1 MPDDMNFS
9 TQVMGEILES
19 LNGIDLSNTAQVAEV
34 HTKLQTLYKNAE
46 SAMDKMG
53 KEIDKMEL
61 QLDRK
66 RTSLTAK
73 VDSALKKNKE
83 QIEKIDSLI
92 REKVQNS
99 MQYKKAYEKVLK
111 SGAISADDPAIL
123 EFNRTVQTLTAQL
136 KKENKEYETL
146 LSKGRELMRQK
157 EAEKASKGADP
168 EVTYL
173 QNSISEMRSR
183 KAALERA
190 MEEANKG
197 LRRTSAAYYKVSEQK
212 TREWELKQLKKEQQ
226 AEDKRRAESQARE
239 AAKKQKARAP
249 KARTLYTPEEIA
261 SGKVAPGQTAYVPM
275 KLMTRGP
282 KGEPIHENVYTGI
295 TEEELVKKYHFT
307 PAQAKKMAPK
317 FTAEEY
323 KKFLPK
329 PSFTVS
335 KMAGVPVGAKEFT
348 GYSSAGKK
356 GTAYHTVAEMALEG
370 WSVEDI
376 IKEYRAKHY
385 KQPSRLTDE
394 QFADLSGIKDISK
407 ALGGKKDKDQKA
419 LKAHLESFANMIKP
433 MVSSQGRSLIEQT
446 LGGVT
451 NVNGKNVAWGGTF
464 DAILGN
470 ILLDLK
476 SNQNMSDKMGVQV
489 NVLKYLANLAR
500 SAGLDIPEIKGLKIA
515 HQPAATGEGQIPIA
529 QVHRVTEIG
538 DEDMAKYI
546 VEILNQMLE
555 KEAGT
560 RKAYNTEP
568 FEKLKN
574 LTSPFTKTAFTTKDG
589 KTVETWKDT
598 NRGFLKQ
605 MLAEA
610 DSSEKIAELANYFR
624 TNYAPEELSQV
635 MRTLFAHS
643 DDKGKQD
650 KFTAGSFWED
660 KEHPENVEILR
671 QRLSSLRK
679 EMLPSASKKGV
690 AGHISEEHFIGDDE
704 QTIDFIKLDGL
715 NIGDWAVTYKTAL
728 EEQDEKLANS
738 IVSYLASTIKEY
750 FKDSSDTDSLKLG
763 EKLADKI
770 KDLSSEVTSEASE
783 KVYDSLSQKVG
794 EALGVDYSRKNRIDV
809 DYTNNTTAAQY
820 YTPQIE
826 TAIDELGKMSS
837 DDTEVIERRKEEQG
851 MRDTFESMKAFTLA
865 DSYDENKLRQD
876 AHNTRKVKWDRLA
889 NWLYGMI
896 NQSGKVENLLRP
908 YYDKALQEAKV
919 DETQVSFQD
928 FIQKILADNPALYQQ
943 YRDSQKLQEMFSSGA
958 GGQFGSLAVTQEQ
971 ALKGLEAIRQGI
983 GGTSPANL
991 TQEMEAFYGA
1001 WENLEDSSDFDS
1013 LMLKYAMGEK
1023 PAMPE
1028 GAQMDLANSLFARMA
1043 RGEGARY
1050 YGKSDRMATDMPEQY
1065 AQEINAIQIKE
1076 EELVRLAN
1084 ETQDTLDANVRTLQ
1098 DREEVYEKAIQ
1109 ELAISHFE
1117 KGVDIDA
1124 TRDLLSRPDV
1134 QRNYNERREALEEYR
1149 NLVGDSKA
1157 KLRIDKEGMAYEVS
1171 PIDYK
1176 EIEENFK
1183 GSVLEEQFGSLE
1195 KYYAAIDDALEKF
1208 AAATGRLV
1216 GNSSSPGQIWDT
1228 SSEVRKDRLR
1238 VLETMRKYDLE
1249 AQEDAE
1255 RQQATIEETKATEY
1269 AKIKI
1274 DALNR
1279 MQGIFAQ
1286 EAAQRLAN
1294 NKAYVSPDEEAGS
1307 DEDIWT
1313 PVGTEEVKASQ
1324 GELETAT
1331 IQRAQAEQEAIKVD
1345 QQSTQALQDES
1356 EALKNK
1362 AEIARELISAL
1373 EDKNKTEKEAI
1384 ATDEKS
1390 TKSTRKRVT
1399 ASETLKQRLANQKVR
1414 EQIAESKAKEAAALS
1429 KAGRGSGAK
1438 KQSAGAKEDYSK
1450 YAKNLKE
1457 ITKAMLEREKI
1468 EKELNTTP
1476 SMLAKGRESR
1486 EKLLIE
1492 YEGIIGKLTAQ
1503 NELMIEQGRLS
1514 KEQVAQIEAEAQATR
1529 KLNSLKVQGQKGGAS
1544 NIFEV
1549 IGSNIKNTITRMFD
1563 YTGVYR
1569 VLNKL
1574 MASVSKIIQLSKEL
1588 DSTMFNLRVVTGDS
1602 REETVG
1608 LIGDYRKLADQLG
1621 ATTVQIANAANE
1633 WLRQGYEAQQA
1644 NELIT
1649 ASTYLSK
1656 LGMIESGQATE
1667 YLTSMIKGFKLEV
1680 SDAIDVVSK
1689 LTAVDME
1696 AASSAGDIAAA
1707 LQNVSTTAQLAGVSL
1722 DETIAYAT
1730 TIIET
1735 TQRDASSVGMALRTI
1750 MSRYGNVKA
1759 GAYTKMNLE
1768 SSSDTDLENLNDI
1781 EKVLGK
1787 IGIRI
1792 RSTNTEF
1799 RSFSDVL
1806 EELSDKWINLDN
1818 VSKNAIATAMAGVR
1832 QREQFLVLME
1842 NMERVEE
1849 LEQVSATSQG
1859 TAEQKYAA
1867 YMETIESASNRLQS
1881 AWENLAMTLEQSGL
1895 VKLFT
1900 DLSVLFMKALLPAIR
1915 AVGAALVQYNAFKVP
1930 IWMKEFFSG
1939 KGKGLLSGLGSR
1951 KFAQYRQDWKA
1962 SKLKEMQDKSAEE
1975 ATEAANS
1982 KLAQSATSTASA
1994 LDKVTESASQ
2004 GATAEAQGTKEE
2016 SKNTSATSRDTKEIK
2031 EHTQAVTQDTNK
2043 QKTGDVPGKEGGKIK
2058 DYFKASLSNA
2068 PGAILGGALSGFTTG
2083 VGTEG
2088 STTAK
2093 AVSGVVAGGLTAI
2106 GGAFA
2111 GPIGSVIGSAVGSAL
2126 GPFFA
2131 NLIDKEEIDRKER
2144 VEAASKLLETLK
2156 SQETAVEN
2164 LVKTSRS
2171 GNLLSDDIKSIRDN
2185 VQAIKDAGEN
2195 GDATRD
2201 AFINIVNE
2209 ELKDP
2214 ANADLLGKLNV
2225 GTAQSLY
2232 DNLEYILTDESIS
2245 SELRTRVA
2253 EWMERANIRSQR
2265 SAFLA
2270 SKEGK
2275 TLTSA
2280 DEKQLLEYD
2289 LREAYK
2295 KSGVSNMGSMKL
2307 TQMGTAAVEQMIAK
2321 IAGKELTT
2329 EVRRMIQLMMKQD
2342 TESISVQSLLAGGKY
2357 TLRDIVDNVYNLSS
2371 EVQSDLLDQAARALG
2386 MSVDDVIRNIDRFD
2400 TLTVGNLNSSLPDLQ
2415 EAASS
2420 SVSRFQELASKG
2432 VLSLDSLLE
2441 IIKSNSVESTQ
2452 LGEENNKVIKS
2463 INDYYQAIA
2472 NSAWLEW
2479 TGGTASG
2486 ANIFKNV
2493 TQGIFTDKIR
2503 KKDDQFLGLLETA
2516 GFGKDK
2522 TSLDNLEKALRS
2534 DVWTQTIKVGEGD
2547 DAKNVVLSE
2556 HYADE
2561 IADLWE
2567 QWGTAAAN
2575 GAKQIGEVVSAKADS
2590 TLLESIGGHID
2601 ERLKREQEALEEQK
2615 SALEQINKQREY
2627 ENKLIEAKLKL
2638 ENAQNEKKKVW
2649 REGVGWVYE
2658 ADTSAIADAQKE
2670 LEELDNE
2677 KNINELQTLIDELQ
2691 AQRDWMTKITDDK
2704 AFMKAQEFM
2713 KTWEGNNESTL
2724 EMLRA
2729 WETAVKN
2736 PFAFVPADSS
2746 GEGLQKRKKS
2756 EEQYLADAAAKN
2768 IKQAYTDLVE
2778 TAGGKWLE
2786 SSTGSLVE
2794 NQAYL
2799 GQMEDSDIEAFN
2811 NARANFESIY
2821 AQNINQSGLSEY
2833 LTEEEKAQ
2841 YEKLYDKSNTA
2852 KGGVGEIVKGMNYL
2866 PTNITTDMKIV
2877 GGQAHDAATRL
2888 SNYLDLHNDDYMV
2901 LQKASTEGDDR
2912 WNKWWRTSLF
2922 YYSDAKKKWLLVSD
2936 AKEDPKNTADILNAP
2951 GFRNRYLFNGKTQ
2964 KMYYLNEY
2972 GEVYEYTPSSHATGT
2987 LSAPGGLSVV
2997 NDDPQYGLEG
3007 IITPQGTLTAL
3018 PSKSGVVPADMTR
3031 NVWQLGEVAP
3041 NLIKQLVD
3049 INGKFNSPLG
3059 FGTDESFNVDHL
3071 DVHMVAQPGF
3081 DMDDFVRQLRAARDL
3096 SKHS

>member
-66 RTSLTAK
+66 RTSLTTK

-111 SGAISADDPAIL
+111 SGAISTDDPAIL

-239 AAKKQKARAP
+239 AAKKQKARAS

-643 DDKGKQD
+643 DDMGKQD

-820 YTPQIE
+820 YTPQVE

-991 TQEMEAFYGA
+991 TQEMAAFYGA

-1117 KGVDIDA
+1117 KGVDVDA

-1149 NLVGDSKA
+1149 ELIGDSEA
-1157 KLRIDKEGMAYEVS
+1157 KLKIDDDGRAYDSEKV
-1171 PIDYK
+1171 DYDA
-1176 EIEENFK
+1176 IRENFK
-1183 GSVLEEQFGSLE
+1183 GSSLEEQFGSWE
-1195 KYYAAIDDALEKF
+1195 NFSDAIDDALDKF
-1208 AAATGRLV
+1208 ANATNRLI
-1216 GNSSSPGQIWDT
+1216 GTKTSPGQIWDAT
-1228 SSEVRKDRLR
+1228 EGLPKEVLRERLK
-1238 VLETMRKYDLE
+1238 VLRTMRKYDLE
-1249 AQEDAE
+1249 AQEEAE

-1294 NKAYVSPDEEAGS
+1294 NKAYVSPDEETGS

-1438 KQSAGAKEDYSK
+1438 KQSAGEKEDYSK

-1457 ITKAMLEREKI
+1457 ITKAMFEREKI

-1529 KLNSLKVQGQKGGAS
+1529 KLNSLKIQGQKGGAS

-1633 WLRQGYEAQQA
+1633 WL
-1644 NELIT
+1644 N
-1649 ASTYLSK
+1649 
-1656 LGMIESGQATE
+1656 
-1667 YLTSMIKGFKLEV
+1667 
-1680 SDAIDVVSK
+1680 
-1689 LTAVDME
+1689 
-1696 AASSAGDIAAA
+1696 
-1707 LQNVSTTAQLAGVSL
+1707 
-1722 DETIAYAT
+1722 
-1730 TIIET
+1730 
-1735 TQRDASSVGMALRTI
+1735 
-1750 MSRYGNVKA
+1750 
-1759 GAYTKMNLE
+1759 
-1768 SSSDTDLENLNDI
+1768 
-1781 EKVLGK
+1781 
-1787 IGIRI
+1787 
-1792 RSTNTEF
+1792 
-1799 RSFSDVL
+1799 
-1806 EELSDKWINLDN
+1806 
-1818 VSKNAIATAMAGVR
+1818 
-1832 QREQFLVLME
+1832 
-1842 NMERVEE
+1842 
-1849 LEQVSATSQG
+1849 
-1859 TAEQKYAA
+1859 
-1867 YMETIESASNRLQS
+1867 
-1881 AWENLAMTLEQSGL
+1881 
-1895 VKLFT
+1895 
-1900 DLSVLFMKALLPAIR
+1900 
-1915 AVGAALVQYNAFKVP
+1915 
-1930 IWMKEFFSG
+1930 
-1939 KGKGLLSGLGSR
+1939 
-1951 KFAQYRQDWKA
+1951 
-1962 SKLKEMQDKSAEE
+1962 
-1975 ATEAANS
+1975 
-1982 KLAQSATSTASA
+1982 
-1994 LDKVTESASQ
+1994 
-2004 GATAEAQGTKEE
+2004 
-2016 SKNTSATSRDTKEIK
+2016 
-2031 EHTQAVTQDTNK
+2031 
-2043 QKTGDVPGKEGGKIK
+2043 
-2058 DYFKASLSNA
+2058 
-2068 PGAILGGALSGFTTG
+2068 
-2083 VGTEG
+2083 
-2088 STTAK
+2088 
-2093 AVSGVVAGGLTAI
+2093 
-2106 GGAFA
+2106 
-2111 GPIGSVIGSAVGSAL
+2111 
-2126 GPFFA
+2126 
-2131 NLIDKEEIDRKER
+2131 
-2144 VEAASKLLETLK
+2144 
-2156 SQETAVEN
+2156 
-2164 LVKTSRS
+2164 
-2171 GNLLSDDIKSIRDN
+2171 
-2185 VQAIKDAGEN
+2185 
-2195 GDATRD
+2195 
-2201 AFINIVNE
+2201 
-2209 ELKDP
+2209 
-2214 ANADLLGKLNV
+2214 
-2225 GTAQSLY
+2225 
-2232 DNLEYILTDESIS
+2232 
-2245 SELRTRVA
+2245 
-2253 EWMERANIRSQR
+2253 
-2265 SAFLA
+2265 
-2270 SKEGK
+2270 
-2275 TLTSA
+2275 
-2280 DEKQLLEYD
+2280 
-2289 LREAYK
+2289 
-2295 KSGVSNMGSMKL
+2295 
-2307 TQMGTAAVEQMIAK
+2307 
-2321 IAGKELTT
+2321 
-2329 EVRRMIQLMMKQD
+2329 
-2342 TESISVQSLLAGGKY
+2342 
-2357 TLRDIVDNVYNLSS
+2357 
-2371 EVQSDLLDQAARALG
+2371 
-2386 MSVDDVIRNIDRFD
+2386 
-2400 TLTVGNLNSSLPDLQ
+2400 
-2415 EAASS
+2415 
-2420 SVSRFQELASKG
+2420 
-2432 VLSLDSLLE
+2432 
-2441 IIKSNSVESTQ
+2441 
-2452 LGEENNKVIKS
+2452 
-2463 INDYYQAIA
+2463 
-2472 NSAWLEW
+2472 
-2479 TGGTASG
+2479 
-2486 ANIFKNV
+2486 
-2493 TQGIFTDKIR
+2493 
-2503 KKDDQFLGLLETA
+2503 
-2516 GFGKDK
+2516 
-2522 TSLDNLEKALRS
+2522 
-2534 DVWTQTIKVGEGD
+2534 
-2547 DAKNVVLSE
+2547 
-2556 HYADE
+2556 
-2561 IADLWE
+2561 
-2567 QWGTAAAN
+2567 
-2575 GAKQIGEVVSAKADS
+2575 
-2590 TLLESIGGHID
+2590 
-2601 ERLKREQEALEEQK
+2601 
-2615 SALEQINKQREY
+2615 
-2627 ENKLIEAKLKL
+2627 
-2638 ENAQNEKKKVW
+2638 
-2649 REGVGWVYE
+2649 
-2658 ADTSAIADAQKE
+2658 
-2670 LEELDNE
+2670 
-2677 KNINELQTLIDELQ
+2677 
-2691 AQRDWMTKITDDK
+2691 
-2704 AFMKAQEFM
+2704 
-2713 KTWEGNNESTL
+2713 
-2724 EMLRA
+2724 
-2729 WETAVKN
+2729 
-2736 PFAFVPADSS
+2736 
-2746 GEGLQKRKKS
+2746 
-2756 EEQYLADAAAKN
+2756 
-2768 IKQAYTDLVE
+2768 
-2778 TAGGKWLE
+2778 
-2786 SSTGSLVE
+2786 
-2794 NQAYL
+2794 
-2799 GQMEDSDIEAFN
+2799 
-2811 NARANFESIY
+2811 
-2821 AQNINQSGLSEY
+2821 
-2833 LTEEEKAQ
+2833 
-2841 YEKLYDKSNTA
+2841 
-2852 KGGVGEIVKGMNYL
+2852 
-2866 PTNITTDMKIV
+2866 
-2877 GGQAHDAATRL
+2877 
-2888 SNYLDLHNDDYMV
+2888 
-2901 LQKASTEGDDR
+2901 
-2912 WNKWWRTSLF
+2912 
-2922 YYSDAKKKWLLVSD
+2922 
-2936 AKEDPKNTADILNAP
+2936 
-2951 GFRNRYLFNGKTQ
+2951 
-2964 KMYYLNEY
+2964 
-2972 GEVYEYTPSSHATGT
+2972 
-2987 LSAPGGLSVV
+2987 
-2997 NDDPQYGLEG
+2997 
-3007 IITPQGTLTAL
+3007 
-3018 PSKSGVVPADMTR
+3018 
-3031 NVWQLGEVAP
+3031 
-3041 NLIKQLVD
+3041 
-3049 INGKFNSPLG
+3049 
-3059 FGTDESFNVDHL
+3059 
-3071 DVHMVAQPGF
+3071 
-3081 DMDDFVRQLRAARDL
+3081 
-3096 SKHS
+3096 

>member
-34 HTKLQTLYKNAE
+34 HTKLETLCENAE

-73 VDSALKKNKE
+73 VDSALQKNKE

-111 SGAISADDPAIL
+111 SGAISAYDPEIL
-123 EFNRTVQTLTAQL
+123 EFNRTAQTLTAQL
-136 KKENKEYETL
+136 RKENKEYETL

-173 QNSISEMRSR
+173 QNSINEMRSR

-190 MEEANKG
+190 IEEAKKG
-197 LRRTSAAYYKVSEQK
+197 LRRTSEVAYEVFEQK
-212 TREWELKQLKKEQQ
+212 RLEWELEQLKKEQQ

-239 AAKKQKARAP
+239 AARKQKARAP

-295 TEEELVKKYHFT
+295 TEEELVKKYRFT

-419 LKAHLESFANMIKP
+419 LKAHLESFADMIEP
-433 MVSSQGRSLIEQT
+433 MVSSWDRLLIEQT

-500 SAGLDIPEIKGLKIA
+500 SAGLDIPEITKLKIA

-560 RKAYNTEP
+560 RKAYNTKP

-690 AGHISEEHFIGDDE
+690 AGHISEEYFIGDDE
-704 QTIDFIKLDGL
+704 QIIDFIKLDGL

-738 IVSYLASTIKEY
+738 IVSYLASTIEEY

-763 EKLADKI
+763 KKLADKI
-770 KDLSSEVTSEASE
+770 RDLSSKVTSEASE

-794 EALGVDYSRKNRIDV
+794 EALGVDYSRKNGIDV
-809 DYTNNTTAAQY
+809 DYTNNSTAARY
-820 YTPQIE
+820 YEPQIG
-826 TAIDELGKMSS
+826 TDIDES
-837 DDTEVIERRKEEQG
+837 DDTEVIERRKKEQSK
-851 MRDTFESMKAFTLA
+851 RDTYESMEDFTLD
-865 DSYDENKLRQD
+865 DSYYDEYELLLD
-876 AHNTRKVKWDRLA
+876 AYDIHKVKWDRLA

-928 FIQKILADNPALYQQ
+928 FIQKILADNLALYQQ

-958 GGQFGSLAVTQEQ
+958 GSQFGSLAVTQEQ

-983 GGTSPANL
+983 GGTLPANL
-991 TQEMEAFYGA
+991 TQEMDAFYCA

-1028 GAQMDLANSLFARMA
+1028 GAQMDLANSLFVRMA
-1043 RGEGARY
+1043 RGEGVRY
-1050 YGKSDRMATDMPEQY
+1050 YGKSDGMTADMPEQY
-1065 AQEINAIQIKE
+1065 AQEINTILMKE

-1084 ETQDTLDANVRTLQ
+1084 ETQDTLDANVRTLP

-1134 QRNYNERREALEEYR
+1134 QRNYNECREALEEYR
-1149 NLVGDSKA
+1149 DLVGDSKA
-1157 KLRIDKEGMAYEVS
+1157 QLRID
-1171 PIDYK
+1171 IDYK

-1183 GSVLEEQFGSLE
+1183 GSILEEDFGSLE
-1195 KYYAAIDDALEKF
+1195 KYYAAIGDAVVKF
-1208 AAATGRLV
+1208 AAATDRLV
-1216 GNSSSPGQIWDT
+1216 GNSSSPGQIWDA
-1228 SSEVRKDRLR
+1228 SPEVRKDRLR
-1238 VLETMRKYDLE
+1238 VLRIMRKYDLE
-1249 AQEDAE
+1249 AQEEAE

-1274 DALNR
+1274 NALNR
-1279 MQGIFAQ
+1279 MQEIFAQ
-1286 EAAQRLAN
+1286 EAAQRLAS
-1294 NKAYVSPDEEAGS
+1294 NKAYVSPDEEVGS
-1307 DEDIWT
+1307 YEDVWT

-1438 KQSAGAKEDYSK
+1438 KQSAGEKEDYSK

-1457 ITKAMLEREKI
+1457 ITKAMFEREKI

-1633 WLRQGYEAQQA
+1633 WL
-1644 NELIT
+1644 N
-1649 ASTYLSK
+1649 
-1656 LGMIESGQATE
+1656 
-1667 YLTSMIKGFKLEV
+1667 
-1680 SDAIDVVSK
+1680 
-1689 LTAVDME
+1689 
-1696 AASSAGDIAAA
+1696 
-1707 LQNVSTTAQLAGVSL
+1707 
-1722 DETIAYAT
+1722 
-1730 TIIET
+1730 
-1735 TQRDASSVGMALRTI
+1735 
-1750 MSRYGNVKA
+1750 
-1759 GAYTKMNLE
+1759 
-1768 SSSDTDLENLNDI
+1768 
-1781 EKVLGK
+1781 
-1787 IGIRI
+1787 
-1792 RSTNTEF
+1792 
-1799 RSFSDVL
+1799 
-1806 EELSDKWINLDN
+1806 
-1818 VSKNAIATAMAGVR
+1818 
-1832 QREQFLVLME
+1832 
-1842 NMERVEE
+1842 
-1849 LEQVSATSQG
+1849 
-1859 TAEQKYAA
+1859 
-1867 YMETIESASNRLQS
+1867 
-1881 AWENLAMTLEQSGL
+1881 
-1895 VKLFT
+1895 
-1900 DLSVLFMKALLPAIR
+1900 
-1915 AVGAALVQYNAFKVP
+1915 
-1930 IWMKEFFSG
+1930 
-1939 KGKGLLSGLGSR
+1939 
-1951 KFAQYRQDWKA
+1951 
-1962 SKLKEMQDKSAEE
+1962 
-1975 ATEAANS
+1975 
-1982 KLAQSATSTASA
+1982 
-1994 LDKVTESASQ
+1994 
-2004 GATAEAQGTKEE
+2004 
-2016 SKNTSATSRDTKEIK
+2016 
-2031 EHTQAVTQDTNK
+2031 
-2043 QKTGDVPGKEGGKIK
+2043 
-2058 DYFKASLSNA
+2058 
-2068 PGAILGGALSGFTTG
+2068 
-2083 VGTEG
+2083 
-2088 STTAK
+2088 
-2093 AVSGVVAGGLTAI
+2093 
-2106 GGAFA
+2106 
-2111 GPIGSVIGSAVGSAL
+2111 
-2126 GPFFA
+2126 
-2131 NLIDKEEIDRKER
+2131 
-2144 VEAASKLLETLK
+2144 
-2156 SQETAVEN
+2156 
-2164 LVKTSRS
+2164 
-2171 GNLLSDDIKSIRDN
+2171 
-2185 VQAIKDAGEN
+2185 
-2195 GDATRD
+2195 
-2201 AFINIVNE
+2201 
-2209 ELKDP
+2209 
-2214 ANADLLGKLNV
+2214 
-2225 GTAQSLY
+2225 
-2232 DNLEYILTDESIS
+2232 
-2245 SELRTRVA
+2245 
-2253 EWMERANIRSQR
+2253 
-2265 SAFLA
+2265 
-2270 SKEGK
+2270 
-2275 TLTSA
+2275 
-2280 DEKQLLEYD
+2280 
-2289 LREAYK
+2289 
-2295 KSGVSNMGSMKL
+2295 
-2307 TQMGTAAVEQMIAK
+2307 
-2321 IAGKELTT
+2321 
-2329 EVRRMIQLMMKQD
+2329 
-2342 TESISVQSLLAGGKY
+2342 
-2357 TLRDIVDNVYNLSS
+2357 
-2371 EVQSDLLDQAARALG
+2371 
-2386 MSVDDVIRNIDRFD
+2386 
-2400 TLTVGNLNSSLPDLQ
+2400 
-2415 EAASS
+2415 
-2420 SVSRFQELASKG
+2420 
-2432 VLSLDSLLE
+2432 
-2441 IIKSNSVESTQ
+2441 
-2452 LGEENNKVIKS
+2452 
-2463 INDYYQAIA
+2463 
-2472 NSAWLEW
+2472 
-2479 TGGTASG
+2479 
-2486 ANIFKNV
+2486 
-2493 TQGIFTDKIR
+2493 
-2503 KKDDQFLGLLETA
+2503 
-2516 GFGKDK
+2516 
-2522 TSLDNLEKALRS
+2522 
-2534 DVWTQTIKVGEGD
+2534 
-2547 DAKNVVLSE
+2547 
-2556 HYADE
+2556 
-2561 IADLWE
+2561 
-2567 QWGTAAAN
+2567 
-2575 GAKQIGEVVSAKADS
+2575 
-2590 TLLESIGGHID
+2590 
-2601 ERLKREQEALEEQK
+2601 
-2615 SALEQINKQREY
+2615 
-2627 ENKLIEAKLKL
+2627 
-2638 ENAQNEKKKVW
+2638 
-2649 REGVGWVYE
+2649 
-2658 ADTSAIADAQKE
+2658 
-2670 LEELDNE
+2670 
-2677 KNINELQTLIDELQ
+2677 
-2691 AQRDWMTKITDDK
+2691 
-2704 AFMKAQEFM
+2704 
-2713 KTWEGNNESTL
+2713 
-2724 EMLRA
+2724 
-2729 WETAVKN
+2729 
-2736 PFAFVPADSS
+2736 
-2746 GEGLQKRKKS
+2746 
-2756 EEQYLADAAAKN
+2756 
-2768 IKQAYTDLVE
+2768 
-2778 TAGGKWLE
+2778 
-2786 SSTGSLVE
+2786 
-2794 NQAYL
+2794 
-2799 GQMEDSDIEAFN
+2799 
-2811 NARANFESIY
+2811 
-2821 AQNINQSGLSEY
+2821 
-2833 LTEEEKAQ
+2833 
-2841 YEKLYDKSNTA
+2841 
-2852 KGGVGEIVKGMNYL
+2852 
-2866 PTNITTDMKIV
+2866 
-2877 GGQAHDAATRL
+2877 
-2888 SNYLDLHNDDYMV
+2888 
-2901 LQKASTEGDDR
+2901 
-2912 WNKWWRTSLF
+2912 
-2922 YYSDAKKKWLLVSD
+2922 
-2936 AKEDPKNTADILNAP
+2936 
-2951 GFRNRYLFNGKTQ
+2951 
-2964 KMYYLNEY
+2964 
-2972 GEVYEYTPSSHATGT
+2972 
-2987 LSAPGGLSVV
+2987 
-2997 NDDPQYGLEG
+2997 
-3007 IITPQGTLTAL
+3007 
-3018 PSKSGVVPADMTR
+3018 
-3031 NVWQLGEVAP
+3031 
-3041 NLIKQLVD
+3041 
-3049 INGKFNSPLG
+3049 
-3059 FGTDESFNVDHL
+3059 
-3071 DVHMVAQPGF
+3071 
-3081 DMDDFVRQLRAARDL
+3081 
-3096 SKHS
+3096 

>member
-574 LTSPFTKTAFTTKDG
+574 LTSPFTKTAFTTKEG

-610 DSSEKIAELANYFR
+610 DSSEKITELANYFR

-690 AGHISEEHFIGDDE
+690 AGHISEENFTGDDE

-991 TQEMEAFYGA
+991 TQEMAAFYGA

-1117 KGVDIDA
+1117 KGVDVDA

-1149 NLVGDSKA
+1149 ELIGDSEA
-1157 KLRIDKEGMAYEVS
+1157 KLKIDDDGRAYDSEKV
-1171 PIDYK
+1171 DYDA
-1176 EIEENFK
+1176 IRENFK
-1183 GSVLEEQFGSLE
+1183 GSSLEEQFGSWE
-1195 KYYAAIDDALEKF
+1195 NFSDAIDDALDKF
-1208 AAATGRLV
+1208 ANATNRLI
-1216 GNSSSPGQIWDT
+1216 GTKTSPGQIWDAT
-1228 SSEVRKDRLR
+1228 EGLPKEVLRERLK
-1238 VLETMRKYDLE
+1238 VLRTMRKYDLE
-1249 AQEDAE
+1249 AQEEAE

-1294 NKAYVSPDEEAGS
+1294 NKAYVSPDEETGS

-1438 KQSAGAKEDYSK
+1438 KQSAGEKEDYSK

-1457 ITKAMLEREKI
+1457 ITKAMFEREKI

-1633 WLRQGYEAQQA
+1633 WL
-1644 NELIT
+1644 N
-1649 ASTYLSK
+1649 
-1656 LGMIESGQATE
+1656 
-1667 YLTSMIKGFKLEV
+1667 
-1680 SDAIDVVSK
+1680 
-1689 LTAVDME
+1689 
-1696 AASSAGDIAAA
+1696 
-1707 LQNVSTTAQLAGVSL
+1707 
-1722 DETIAYAT
+1722 
-1730 TIIET
+1730 
-1735 TQRDASSVGMALRTI
+1735 
-1750 MSRYGNVKA
+1750 
-1759 GAYTKMNLE
+1759 
-1768 SSSDTDLENLNDI
+1768 
-1781 EKVLGK
+1781 
-1787 IGIRI
+1787 
-1792 RSTNTEF
+1792 
-1799 RSFSDVL
+1799 
-1806 EELSDKWINLDN
+1806 
-1818 VSKNAIATAMAGVR
+1818 
-1832 QREQFLVLME
+1832 
-1842 NMERVEE
+1842 
-1849 LEQVSATSQG
+1849 
-1859 TAEQKYAA
+1859 
-1867 YMETIESASNRLQS
+1867 
-1881 AWENLAMTLEQSGL
+1881 
-1895 VKLFT
+1895 
-1900 DLSVLFMKALLPAIR
+1900 
-1915 AVGAALVQYNAFKVP
+1915 
-1930 IWMKEFFSG
+1930 
-1939 KGKGLLSGLGSR
+1939 
-1951 KFAQYRQDWKA
+1951 
-1962 SKLKEMQDKSAEE
+1962 
-1975 ATEAANS
+1975 
-1982 KLAQSATSTASA
+1982 
-1994 LDKVTESASQ
+1994 
-2004 GATAEAQGTKEE
+2004 
-2016 SKNTSATSRDTKEIK
+2016 
-2031 EHTQAVTQDTNK
+2031 
-2043 QKTGDVPGKEGGKIK
+2043 
-2058 DYFKASLSNA
+2058 
-2068 PGAILGGALSGFTTG
+2068 
-2083 VGTEG
+2083 
-2088 STTAK
+2088 
-2093 AVSGVVAGGLTAI
+2093 
-2106 GGAFA
+2106 
-2111 GPIGSVIGSAVGSAL
+2111 
-2126 GPFFA
+2126 
-2131 NLIDKEEIDRKER
+2131 
-2144 VEAASKLLETLK
+2144 
-2156 SQETAVEN
+2156 
-2164 LVKTSRS
+2164 
-2171 GNLLSDDIKSIRDN
+2171 
-2185 VQAIKDAGEN
+2185 
-2195 GDATRD
+2195 
-2201 AFINIVNE
+2201 
-2209 ELKDP
+2209 
-2214 ANADLLGKLNV
+2214 
-2225 GTAQSLY
+2225 
-2232 DNLEYILTDESIS
+2232 
-2245 SELRTRVA
+2245 
-2253 EWMERANIRSQR
+2253 
-2265 SAFLA
+2265 
-2270 SKEGK
+2270 
-2275 TLTSA
+2275 
-2280 DEKQLLEYD
+2280 
-2289 LREAYK
+2289 
-2295 KSGVSNMGSMKL
+2295 
-2307 TQMGTAAVEQMIAK
+2307 
-2321 IAGKELTT
+2321 
-2329 EVRRMIQLMMKQD
+2329 
-2342 TESISVQSLLAGGKY
+2342 
-2357 TLRDIVDNVYNLSS
+2357 
-2371 EVQSDLLDQAARALG
+2371 
-2386 MSVDDVIRNIDRFD
+2386 
-2400 TLTVGNLNSSLPDLQ
+2400 
-2415 EAASS
+2415 
-2420 SVSRFQELASKG
+2420 
-2432 VLSLDSLLE
+2432 
-2441 IIKSNSVESTQ
+2441 
-2452 LGEENNKVIKS
+2452 
-2463 INDYYQAIA
+2463 
-2472 NSAWLEW
+2472 
-2479 TGGTASG
+2479 
-2486 ANIFKNV
+2486 
-2493 TQGIFTDKIR
+2493 
-2503 KKDDQFLGLLETA
+2503 
-2516 GFGKDK
+2516 
-2522 TSLDNLEKALRS
+2522 
-2534 DVWTQTIKVGEGD
+2534 
-2547 DAKNVVLSE
+2547 
-2556 HYADE
+2556 
-2561 IADLWE
+2561 
-2567 QWGTAAAN
+2567 
-2575 GAKQIGEVVSAKADS
+2575 
-2590 TLLESIGGHID
+2590 
-2601 ERLKREQEALEEQK
+2601 
-2615 SALEQINKQREY
+2615 
-2627 ENKLIEAKLKL
+2627 
-2638 ENAQNEKKKVW
+2638 
-2649 REGVGWVYE
+2649 
-2658 ADTSAIADAQKE
+2658 
-2670 LEELDNE
+2670 
-2677 KNINELQTLIDELQ
+2677 
-2691 AQRDWMTKITDDK
+2691 
-2704 AFMKAQEFM
+2704 
-2713 KTWEGNNESTL
+2713 
-2724 EMLRA
+2724 
-2729 WETAVKN
+2729 
-2736 PFAFVPADSS
+2736 
-2746 GEGLQKRKKS
+2746 
-2756 EEQYLADAAAKN
+2756 
-2768 IKQAYTDLVE
+2768 
-2778 TAGGKWLE
+2778 
-2786 SSTGSLVE
+2786 
-2794 NQAYL
+2794 
-2799 GQMEDSDIEAFN
+2799 
-2811 NARANFESIY
+2811 
-2821 AQNINQSGLSEY
+2821 
-2833 LTEEEKAQ
+2833 
-2841 YEKLYDKSNTA
+2841 
-2852 KGGVGEIVKGMNYL
+2852 
-2866 PTNITTDMKIV
+2866 
-2877 GGQAHDAATRL
+2877 
-2888 SNYLDLHNDDYMV
+2888 
-2901 LQKASTEGDDR
+2901 
-2912 WNKWWRTSLF
+2912 
-2922 YYSDAKKKWLLVSD
+2922 
-2936 AKEDPKNTADILNAP
+2936 
-2951 GFRNRYLFNGKTQ
+2951 
-2964 KMYYLNEY
+2964 
-2972 GEVYEYTPSSHATGT
+2972 
-2987 LSAPGGLSVV
+2987 
-2997 NDDPQYGLEG
+2997 
-3007 IITPQGTLTAL
+3007 
-3018 PSKSGVVPADMTR
+3018 
-3031 NVWQLGEVAP
+3031 
-3041 NLIKQLVD
+3041 
-3049 INGKFNSPLG
+3049 
-3059 FGTDESFNVDHL
+3059 
-3071 DVHMVAQPGF
+3071 
-3081 DMDDFVRQLRAARDL
+3081 
-3096 SKHS
+3096 

>member
-1 MPDDMNFS
+1 
-9 TQVMGEILES
+9 
-19 LNGIDLSNTAQVAEV
+19 
-34 HTKLQTLYKNAE
+34 
-46 SAMDKMG
+46 
-53 KEIDKMEL
+53 
-61 QLDRK
+61 
-66 RTSLTAK
+66 
-73 VDSALKKNKE
+73 
-83 QIEKIDSLI
+83 
-92 REKVQNS
+92 
-99 MQYKKAYEKVLK
+99 
-111 SGAISADDPAIL
+111 
-123 EFNRTVQTLTAQL
+123 
-136 KKENKEYETL
+136 
-146 LSKGRELMRQK
+146 
-157 EAEKASKGADP
+157 
-168 EVTYL
+168 
-173 QNSISEMRSR
+173 
-183 KAALERA
+183 
-190 MEEANKG
+190 
-197 LRRTSAAYYKVSEQK
+197 
-212 TREWELKQLKKEQQ
+212 
-226 AEDKRRAESQARE
+226 
-239 AAKKQKARAP
+239 
-249 KARTLYTPEEIA
+249 
-261 SGKVAPGQTAYVPM
+261 
-275 KLMTRGP
+275 
-282 KGEPIHENVYTGI
+282 
-295 TEEELVKKYHFT
+295 
-307 PAQAKKMAPK
+307 
-317 FTAEEY
+317 
-323 KKFLPK
+323 
-329 PSFTVS
+329 
-335 KMAGVPVGAKEFT
+335 
-348 GYSSAGKK
+348 
-356 GTAYHTVAEMALEG
+356 
-370 WSVEDI
+370 
-376 IKEYRAKHY
+376 
-385 KQPSRLTDE
+385 
-394 QFADLSGIKDISK
+394 
-407 ALGGKKDKDQKA
+407 
-419 LKAHLESFANMIKP
+419 
-433 MVSSQGRSLIEQT
+433 
-446 LGGVT
+446 
-451 NVNGKNVAWGGTF
+451 
-464 DAILGN
+464 
-470 ILLDLK
+470 
-476 SNQNMSDKMGVQV
+476 
-489 NVLKYLANLAR
+489 
-500 SAGLDIPEIKGLKIA
+500 
-515 HQPAATGEGQIPIA
+515 
-529 QVHRVTEIG
+529 
-538 DEDMAKYI
+538 
-546 VEILNQMLE
+546 
-555 KEAGT
+555 
-560 RKAYNTEP
+560 
-568 FEKLKN
+568 
-574 LTSPFTKTAFTTKDG
+574 
-589 KTVETWKDT
+589 
-598 NRGFLKQ
+598 
-605 MLAEA
+605 
-610 DSSEKIAELANYFR
+610 
-624 TNYAPEELSQV
+624 
-635 MRTLFAHS
+635 
-643 DDKGKQD
+643 
-650 KFTAGSFWED
+650 
-660 KEHPENVEILR
+660 
-671 QRLSSLRK
+671 
-679 EMLPSASKKGV
+679 
-690 AGHISEEHFIGDDE
+690 
-704 QTIDFIKLDGL
+704 
-715 NIGDWAVTYKTAL
+715 
-728 EEQDEKLANS
+728 
-738 IVSYLASTIKEY
+738 
-750 FKDSSDTDSLKLG
+750 
-763 EKLADKI
+763 
-770 KDLSSEVTSEASE
+770 
-783 KVYDSLSQKVG
+783 
-794 EALGVDYSRKNRIDV
+794 
-809 DYTNNTTAAQY
+809 
-820 YTPQIE
+820 
-826 TAIDELGKMSS
+826 
-837 DDTEVIERRKEEQG
+837 
-851 MRDTFESMKAFTLA
+851 
-865 DSYDENKLRQD
+865 
-876 AHNTRKVKWDRLA
+876 
-889 NWLYGMI
+889 
-896 NQSGKVENLLRP
+896 
-908 YYDKALQEAKV
+908 
-919 DETQVSFQD
+919 
-928 FIQKILADNPALYQQ
+928 
-943 YRDSQKLQEMFSSGA
+943 
-958 GGQFGSLAVTQEQ
+958 
-971 ALKGLEAIRQGI
+971 
-983 GGTSPANL
+983 
-991 TQEMEAFYGA
+991 
-1001 WENLEDSSDFDS
+1001 
-1013 LMLKYAMGEK
+1013 
-1023 PAMPE
+1023 
-1028 GAQMDLANSLFARMA
+1028 
-1043 RGEGARY
+1043 
-1050 YGKSDRMATDMPEQY
+1050 
-1065 AQEINAIQIKE
+1065 
-1076 EELVRLAN
+1076 
-1084 ETQDTLDANVRTLQ
+1084 
-1098 DREEVYEKAIQ
+1098 
-1109 ELAISHFE
+1109 
-1117 KGVDIDA
+1117 
-1124 TRDLLSRPDV
+1124 
-1134 QRNYNERREALEEYR
+1134 
-1149 NLVGDSKA
+1149 
-1157 KLRIDKEGMAYEVS
+1157 
-1171 PIDYK
+1171 
-1176 EIEENFK
+1176 
-1183 GSVLEEQFGSLE
+1183 
-1195 KYYAAIDDALEKF
+1195 
-1208 AAATGRLV
+1208 
-1216 GNSSSPGQIWDT
+1216 
-1228 SSEVRKDRLR
+1228 
-1238 VLETMRKYDLE
+1238 
-1249 AQEDAE
+1249 
-1255 RQQATIEETKATEY
+1255 
-1269 AKIKI
+1269 
-1274 DALNR
+1274 
-1279 MQGIFAQ
+1279 
-1286 EAAQRLAN
+1286 
-1294 NKAYVSPDEEAGS
+1294 
-1307 DEDIWT
+1307 
-1313 PVGTEEVKASQ
+1313 
-1324 GELETAT
+1324 
-1331 IQRAQAEQEAIKVD
+1331 
-1345 QQSTQALQDES
+1345 
-1356 EALKNK
+1356 
-1362 AEIARELISAL
+1362 
-1373 EDKNKTEKEAI
+1373 
-1384 ATDEKS
+1384 
-1390 TKSTRKRVT
+1390 
-1399 ASETLKQRLANQKVR
+1399 
-1414 EQIAESKAKEAAALS
+1414 
-1429 KAGRGSGAK
+1429 
-1438 KQSAGAKEDYSK
+1438 
-1450 YAKNLKE
+1450 
-1457 ITKAMLEREKI
+1457 
-1468 EKELNTTP
+1468 
-1476 SMLAKGRESR
+1476 
-1486 EKLLIE
+1486 
-1492 YEGIIGKLTAQ
+1492 
-1503 NELMIEQGRLS
+1503 
-1514 KEQVAQIEAEAQATR
+1514 
-1529 KLNSLKVQGQKGGAS
+1529 
-1544 NIFEV
+1544 
-1549 IGSNIKNTITRMFD
+1549 
-1563 YTGVYR
+1563 
-1569 VLNKL
+1569 
-1574 MASVSKIIQLSKEL
+1574 
-1588 DSTMFNLRVVTGDS
+1588 
-1602 REETVG
+1602 
-1608 LIGDYRKLADQLG
+1608 
-1621 ATTVQIANAANE
+1621 
-1633 WLRQGYEAQQA
+1633 
-1644 NELIT
+1644 
-1649 ASTYLSK
+1649 
-1656 LGMIESGQATE
+1656 MIESGQATE

-1915 AVGAALVQYNAFKVP
+1915 AVTAALVQYNAFKVP
-1930 IWMKEFFSG
+1930 TWMKEFFSG

-2004 GATAEAQGTKEE
+2004 GAAAEVQGAEEE
-2016 SKNTSATSRDTKEIK
+2016 SKNTSATSRDTGEMKK
-2031 EHTQAVTQDTNK
+2031 HTQAVTQDTNK
-2043 QKTGDVPGKEGGKIK
+2043 QKAGGVPGKEGGEIKDKIK
-2058 DYFKASLSNA
+2058 DYFKASFSNA

-2088 STTAK
+2088 STAAK

-2232 DNLEYILTDESIS
+2232 DNLEYILTNESIS
-2245 SELRTRVA
+2245 SELRTQVA

-2400 TLTVGNLNSSLPDLQ
+2400 TLTVGNLNSSLSDLQ

-2420 SVSRFQELASKG
+2420 LVSRFQELASKG

-2441 IIKSNSVESTQ
+2441 VIKSNGVESTQ
-2452 LGEENNKVIKS
+2452 LGEESNEVINS

-2493 TQGIFTDKIR
+2493 TQGIFTDKTR

-2522 TSLDNLEKALRS
+2522 TSLDNLEEALRS

-2547 DAKNVVLSE
+2547 DAKNIAFSE
-2556 HYADE
+2556 YYAEE
-2561 IADLWE
+2561 IKDLWD
-2567 QWGTAAAN
+2567 QWGEAAAN
-2575 GAKQIGEVVSAKADS
+2575 GAKQIGEVVSAEADS

-2677 KNINELQTLIDELQ
+2677 KQINELQTLIDELQ

-2704 AFMKAQEFM
+2704 AFEKAQEFM
-2713 KTWEGNNESTL
+2713 KTWDGNNESTL

-2746 GEGLQKRKKS
+2746 GEDLEKRKKS
-2756 EEQYLADAAAKN
+2756 EEQYLADVAAKN

-2786 SSTGSLVE
+2786 NSTGSLVE

-2912 WNKWWRTSLF
+2912 WNKWWKTSLF

-2951 GFRNRYLFNGKTQ
+2951 GFRNRYLFNDKTQ

>member
-1 MPDDMNFS
+1 MADDININLSINETLRKIQAGESGVPFQATLDTSGGQHTYKAVNSEIQKYLESQKATIISATQMVNLLTRGYKDYDSEIQDITKQLVSAQGETKKQLEQQLQEIQDLKKFS
-9 TQVMGEILES
+9 ERKAPVGTEIHKLLELQEKGEIK
-19 LNGIDLSNTAQVAEV
+19 LNRAV
-34 HTKLQTLYKNAE
+34 E
-46 SAMDKMG
+46 SAKYLLNKMNSDSKAFEELRTLVVQGDASKTQKNFERAFAQAQKMSQLKIKAGLTGGQAEKARAMTLVHDG
-53 KEIDKMEL
+53 KLYVVAGTTDWSKGSKIGDYKTTSQFHPESNIIQTAVNANLLRAEQGRKKMPVSG
-61 QLDRK
+61 K
-66 RTSLTAK
+66 IVNVPTTHTRTPGRNK
-73 VDSALKKNKE
+73 SAVYDIEVGSYE
-83 QIEKIDSLI
+83 QIENMMHKALDILEGKQTTQGVSLP
-92 REKVQNS
+92 
-99 MQYKKAYEKVLK
+99 
-111 SGAISADDPAIL
+111 GAITGSTLPQYHAASAYYGGRSL
-123 EFNRTVQTLTAQL
+123 SQL
-136 KKENKEYETL
+136 
-146 LSKGRELMRQK
+146 QK
-157 EAEKASKGADP
+157 EFTAGQLPANKLRGIIWKGIEKEKTGGTYGDLASRLFKGGGQFYTKEFVDAIYGEGASGGNKRTNQDALFIQSLKDARAEIERRQYAQMEPGALSEYDTRHDLDEFKEIFGEWGAKQQEYAKYQLEDSDEANIGFYLEKFGDDLFKTVHQKDP
-168 EVTYL
+168 EVIAHLLSRTYAASDVYDAVYKDVLSEINQGRGDEGKKPLEIQDILSEQQRQEYILSKNLRQRFEDL
-173 QNSISEMRSR
+173 QPLDKDQPFSYIEEFAKIAKGGVFPGQTESFSR
-183 KAALERA
+183 LMSWMNRLVTSYPTMYDVQQQGMEDIFRQYGPGNGKLSAALRNPSLIGEIF
-190 MEEANKG
+190 
-197 LRRTSAAYYKVSEQK
+197 
-212 TREWELKQLKKEQQ
+212 
-226 AEDKRRAESQARE
+226 EDKGYIGLTST
-239 AAKKQKARAP
+239 AK
-249 KARTLYTPEEIA
+249 TPEE
-261 SGKVAPGQTAYVPM
+261 Q
-275 KLMTRGP
+275 
-282 KGEPIHENVYTGI
+282 
-295 TEEELVKKYHFT
+295 
-307 PAQAKKMAPK
+307 
-317 FTAEEY
+317 
-323 KKFLPK
+323 
-329 PSFTVS
+329 
-335 KMAGVPVGAKEFT
+335 
-348 GYSSAGKK
+348 
-356 GTAYHTVAEMALEG
+356 
-370 WSVEDI
+370 
-376 IKEYRAKHY
+376 
-385 KQPSRLTDE
+385 
-394 QFADLSGIKDISK
+394 
-407 ALGGKKDKDQKA
+407 
-419 LKAHLESFANMIKP
+419 
-433 MVSSQGRSLIEQT
+433 
-446 LGGVT
+446 
-451 NVNGKNVAWGGTF
+451 
-464 DAILGN
+464 
-470 ILLDLK
+470 
-476 SNQNMSDKMGVQV
+476 
-489 NVLKYLANLAR
+489 LAR
-500 SAGLDIPEIKGLKIA
+500 LVEQEAKTKQELEDVWDKIKSDPDFGLGSEDSKVI
-515 HQPAATGEGQIPIA
+515 
-529 QVHRVTEIG
+529 
-538 DEDMAKYI
+538 DE
-546 VEILNQMLE
+546 
-555 KEAGT
+555 
-560 RKAYNTEP
+560 
-568 FEKLKN
+568 
-574 LTSPFTKTAFTTKDG
+574 
-589 KTVETWKDT
+589 
-598 NRGFLKQ
+598 
-605 MLAEA
+605 
-610 DSSEKIAELANYFR
+610 
-624 TNYAPEELSQV
+624 
-635 MRTLFAHS
+635 
-643 DDKGKQD
+643 
-650 KFTAGSFWED
+650 
-660 KEHPENVEILR
+660 
-671 QRLSSLRK
+671 
-679 EMLPSASKKGV
+679 
-690 AGHISEEHFIGDDE
+690 
-704 QTIDFIKLDGL
+704 
-715 NIGDWAVTYKTAL
+715 
-728 EEQDEKLANS
+728 
-738 IVSYLASTIKEY
+738 
-750 FKDSSDTDSLKLG
+750 
-763 EKLADKI
+763 ADKI
-770 KDLSSEVTSEASE
+770 FTKLLQTQKAIESLKGKIEESKEAQSYEMLTSEQEATLQKMKQARAAAFQAFDQLPVAEEDLGEPTPLPEYLTHGS
-783 KVYDSLSQKVG
+783 KAYKLDTVY
-794 EALGVDYSRKNRIDV
+794 EPAL
-809 DYTNNTTAAQY
+809 
-820 YTPQIE
+820 
-826 TAIDELGKMSS
+826 S
-837 DDTEVIERRKEEQG
+837 DDTELQQAFEQLATSSQEESNQVVVDTVQKTEQSIKKQVKKMKDTPSDAGTTVGGGMTPVQVFGRSQADLKGYIQKQILTDENGNIIGKFYHSQQSKQYVDYGPYGDLQGWQSAFGGKTREEAEADLRNRFAARRTKESGELYANDEKTLQQILDKVFGENTKNNPLFEEVKGIHEDTSAIKSSLENLPEDWNSEG
-851 MRDTFESMKAFTLA
+851 MR
-865 DSYDENKLRQD
+865 Q
-876 AHNTRKVKWDRLA
+876 
-889 NWLYGMI
+889 
-896 NQSGKVENLLRP
+896 
-908 YYDKALQEAKV
+908 
-919 DETQVSFQD
+919 
-928 FIQKILADNPALYQQ
+928 
-943 YRDSQKLQEMFSSGA
+943 
-958 GGQFGSLAVTQEQ
+958 
-971 ALKGLEAIRQGI
+971 
-983 GGTSPANL
+983 
-991 TQEMEAFYGA
+991 
-1001 WENLEDSSDFDS
+1001 
-1013 LMLKYAMGEK
+1013 
-1023 PAMPE
+1023 
-1028 GAQMDLANSLFARMA
+1028 LFAQISGGSMNA
-1043 RGEGARY
+1043 NTFGGSAFRGS
-1050 YGKSDRMATDMPEQY
+1050 KPKKPNNPQ
-1065 AQEINAIQIKE
+1065 Q
-1076 EELVRLAN
+1076 
-1084 ETQDTLDANVRTLQ
+1084 RTLS
-1098 DREEVYEKAIQ
+1098 K
-1109 ELAISHFE
+1109 
-1117 KGVDIDA
+1117 
-1124 TRDLLSRPDV
+1124 DL
-1134 QRNYNERREALEEYR
+1134 NAYR
-1149 NLVGDSKA
+1149 KNT
-1157 KLRIDKEGMAYEVS
+1157 KLIT
-1171 PIDYK
+1171 DYQK
-1176 EIEENFK
+1176 EIE
-1183 GSVLEEQFGSLE
+1183 SLE
-1195 KYYAAIDDALEKF
+1195 K
-1208 AAATGRLV
+1208 T
-1216 GNSSSPGQIWDT
+1216 
-1228 SSEVRKDRLR
+1228 
-1238 VLETMRKYDLE
+1238 
-1249 AQEDAE
+1249 
-1255 RQQATIEETKATEY
+1255 
-1269 AKIKI
+1269 
-1274 DALNR
+1274 
-1279 MQGIFAQ
+1279 
-1286 EAAQRLAN
+1286 LA
-1294 NKAYVSPDEEAGS
+1294 
-1307 DEDIWT
+1307 
-1313 PVGTEEVKASQ
+1313 
-1324 GELETAT
+1324 
-1331 IQRAQAEQEAIKVD
+1331 
-1345 QQSTQALQDES
+1345 
-1356 EALKNK
+1356 
-1362 AEIARELISAL
+1362 
-1373 EDKNKTEKEAI
+1373 
-1384 ATDEKS
+1384 
-1390 TKSTRKRVT
+1390 
-1399 ASETLKQRLANQKVR
+1399 
-1414 EQIAESKAKEAAALS
+1414 
-1429 KAGRGSGAK
+1429 
-1438 KQSAGAKEDYSK
+1438 
-1450 YAKNLKE
+1450 
-1457 ITKAMLEREKI
+1457 
-1468 EKELNTTP
+1468 TTP
-1476 SMLAKGRESR
+1476 SMLGKGRDAIEQMILMR
-1486 EKLLIE
+1486 TQDKQALIE
-1492 YEGIIGKLTAQ
+1492 ENELMLAQGKLTQQEADAIELAAKAQ
-1503 NELMIEQGRLS
+1503 R
-1514 KEQVAQIEAEAQATR
+1514 AY
-1529 KLNSLKVQGQKGGAS
+1529 NSEKVKAQKGGAS

-1574 MASVSKIIQLSKEL
+1574 MASFSKVVQLSKEL

-1799 RSFSDVL
+1799 RSFSEVL

-1930 IWMKEFFSG
+1930 TWMKEFFSG
-1939 KGKGLLSGLGSR
+1939 KGKDLLSGLGSK

-1962 SKLKEMQDKSAEE
+1962 SKLKEMQEKSAEE
-1975 ATEAANS
+1975 TTEAANN

-1994 LDKVTESASQ
+1994 LDKVAESASQ

-2016 SKNTSATSRDTKEIK
+2016 SKNTSATSRDTEETKK
-2031 EHTQAVTQDTNK
+2031 HTQAVTQDTNE
-2043 QKTGDVPGKEGGKIK
+2043 QKTGGVPGKEGGKIK
-2058 DYFKASLSNA
+2058 DYFKSAVSNA

-2083 VGTEG
+2083 VSTEG
-2088 STTAK
+2088 STAAK
-2093 AVSGVVAGGLTAI
+2093 AVSGVTAGGLTAI

-2111 GPIGSVIGSAVGSAL
+2111 GPIGAMVGSAIGSWL
-2126 GPFFA
+2126 GPLFA
-2131 NLIDKEEIDRKER
+2131 KWVDAEENARKER
-2144 VEAASKLLETLK
+2144 IEAASKLLETLK
-2156 SQETAVEN
+2156 SQEAAVDS
-2164 LVKTSRS
+2164 LVKVSRS
-2171 GNLLSDDIKSIRDN
+2171 ENLLSDDIKSIRDN

-2195 GDATRD
+2195 GDATRE
-2201 AFINIVNE
+2201 AFVNIVNE
-2209 ELKDP
+2209 ELKDSSS
-2214 ANADLLGKLNV
+2214 ADLLGKLNV
-2225 GTAQSLY
+2225 GTVQSLY

-2245 SELRTRVA
+2245 SELRTQVA

-2357 TLRDIVDNVYNLSS
+2357 TLRDIVDNVYNLSP
-2371 EVQSDLLDQAARALG
+2371 EVQHDLLDQAANALG

-2400 TLTVGNLNSSLPDLQ
+2400 TLTVGNLNSSLSDLQ

-2420 SVSRFQELASKG
+2420 LVSRFQELASKG

-2493 TQGIFTDKIR
+2493 TQGIFTDETR

-2522 TSLDNLEKALRS
+2522 TSLDNLEEALRS
-2534 DVWTQTIKVGEGD
+2534 DVWTQTIEVGEGD
-2547 DAKNVVLSE
+2547 DAKDVAFSAY
-2556 HYADE
+2556 YAKE
-2561 IADLWE
+2561 IADLWK

-2575 GAKQIGEVVSAKADS
+2575 GAKQIGEVVSAEADS

-2736 PFAFVPADSS
+2736 PFAFVPAGSS
-2746 GEGLQKRKKS
+2746 GEELQKRKKS

-2912 WNKWWRTSLF
+2912 WNKWWKTSLF

-2936 AKEDPKNTADILNAP
+2936 AKEDPKNTEDILNAP
-2951 GFRNRYLFNGKTQ
+2951 GFRNRYLFNDKTQ

-2972 GEVYEYTPSSHATGT
+2972 GEVYEYIPSSHATGT
-2987 LSAPGGLSVV
+2987 LSAPGGVSMV

-3049 INGKFNSPLG
+3049 INGKFDSPLG